1 VSETHPDSVGE
12 RRLSIYGL
20 ANLFLRERRI
30 MIALPLVAV
39 ITAAIITVLKKPQWV
54 ATSIIVAEGV
64 QTSSPMSS
72 IAEQF
77 GVRMSSGGGTGSPD
91 FYAQLLKSP
100 EVLTPVASRSYSTT
114 DAEGKRAA
122 GFVSRLYGIEA
133 PPGTDTIA
141 LSRDLLTQSV
151 KSSSDP
157 ITGIISLSVT
167 APSRDLSIVLNRE
180 ILASANNFLQN
191 RRQARAAEETKFV
204 ESRLDEA
211 RSQLAVAEANLR
223 DFVTQNRQYQTSPQ
237 LALQSAQLERTVS
250 LRQQV
255 FVTLSQAYEQAR
267 IEAMRNI
274 SLISVLQ
281 RPEYSVNRKVASLAR
296 NIVLALILGVLV
308 AMGLVVARTKLAREP
323 LENPAD
329 VEEFRALIKAAVPK
343 PPGRRARKLQGG
355 SAP

>member
-1 VSETHPDSVGE
+1 MSETHPDSVGE

-30 MIALPLVAV
+30 MIALPLAAV
-39 ITAAIITVLKKPQWV
+39 ITAAIITALKKPEWV

-64 QTSSPMSS
+64 QTSSPISS

-77 GVRMSSGGGTGSPD
+77 GVRMSSAGGAGSPD

-114 DAEGKRAA
+114 MPDGKKAS
-122 GFVSRLYGIEA
+122 GFLSRLYGVETT
-133 PPGTDTIA
+133 PGTDTIA
-141 LSRDLLTQSV
+141 VSRDRLSQGV

-157 ITGIISLSVT
+157 ITGIINLSVA

-180 ILASANNFLQN
+180 ILASASDFLQN

-223 DFVTQNRQYQTSPQ
+223 DFVTQNRQYETSPQ
-237 LALQSAQLERTVS
+237 LALQAAQLERTVS

-255 FVTLSQAYEQAR
+255 FVTLAQAYEQAR

-281 RPEYSVNRKVASLAR
+281 RPEYSVNRQVASLAR
-296 NIVLALILGVLV
+296 NVVLALILGTLV
-308 AMGLVVARTKLAREP
+308 AMGLVVARTRLAREP

-343 PPGRRARKLQGG
+343 PPRRRPRKLQGG
-355 SAP
+355 GSP